1 MTIESHQTRIEFDFS
16 TETETLRAAPSSRA
30 AIALGA
36 LSLTVS
42 RWNAA
47 EDITIALHTP
57 CSPNGA
63 RLSLHVDDDQPIG
76 QFLAG
81 IDALLAKARRTG
93 RTPSEPD
100 SADIVITSD
109 DNEICCGDIDFTG
122 QQPDEPAGFIDD
134 ARAAVGDLTTLYG
147 PLGQVRCIAEH
158 RRTAVENLTGA
169 AVPARSLDEMFREQ
183 VIRRPRHIAVRD
195 ATASLSYQEL
205 AAEAERYAQ
214 LLGRAG
220 VRHGSTVVIA
230 INRSVAEIVAL
241 LAVVRLG
248 AAYVGFDTDA
258 PPARACR
265 IIATLKPAAA
275 VVDLASS
282 QHPALEGLP
291 QVQVWA
297 PGPSPEE
304 IPPPPRIPIDPTD
317 VAYVAFTSGSTGDP
331 KGVIVTHQAVCR
343 LALTTEL
350 QMRPEDRVMR
360 MAPLAFDASTFEI
373 WITLLCGATLEVLP
387 VQTLSPRN
395 IDKFFSRQAISV
407 AGLPA
412 TLFRLI
418 ATSRPA
424 AFEGLRWIVTG
435 GEVVP
440 HESVAQMLADHPQL
454 TITNG
459 YGPTENALF
468 TTSYSVGD
476 CSEVDGPL
484 PIGRPIAGTQVF
496 VLDRNAR
503 LLPPGAIGE
512 LYAAGMGLANGYL
525 NNPTETAQRF
535 GCFSADTP
543 QRLYRTGDLV
553 RLDPL
558 GRLQYLGR
566 TDKQVKLNGHRIETD
581 EVAAAL
587 LRHPSVRDAVVFAAH
602 RTARTVQLA
611 AAILPHPSYECDPK
625 MLRYYILQTI
635 PNYMVPSLWVF
646 VDQFPLT
653 RNGKLDETYLLSAA
667 RPATHAPQ
675 RLFLEN
681 A

>member
-1 MTIESHQTRIEFDFS
+1 MTIEPDTRIEFDFS
-16 TETETLRAAPSSRA
+16 TDTDTLRVAPFTRSTINLA
-30 AIALGA
+30 A

-47 EDITIALHTP
+47 EDITVALHTP
-57 CSPNGA
+57 CSDLDA
-63 RLSLHVDDDQPIG
+63 RLLLHIDDKQPVG
-76 QFLAG
+76 QFLAH
-81 IDALLAKARRTG
+81 IDALLAEARLAG
-93 RTPSEPD
+93 RTPTEPD
-100 SADIVITSD
+100 SADIIITSN
-109 DNEICCGDIDFTG
+109 DNDICRGSIDFAG
-122 QQPDEPAGFIDD
+122 QQPNMPAGFVDD
-134 ARAAVGDLTTLYG
+134 ARAAVVDLTTLDG
-147 PLGQVRCIAEH
+147 PLEQVRCIAEH
-158 RRTAVENLTGA
+158 RRAAVENLTGA
-169 AVPARSLDEMFREQ
+169 TVPARSIDEMFGEQ
-183 VIRRPRHIAVRD
+183 VVRRPHQVAVRD
-195 ATASLSYQEL
+195 ATISLTYQEL
-205 AAEAERYAQ
+205 AAEADRYAQ

-241 LAVVRLG
+241 LAVIRLG

-265 IIATLKPAAA
+265 IIGTLKPAAA

-282 QHPALEGLP
+282 EHPAFQGLP
-291 QVQVWA
+291 QVRAWH
-297 PGPSPEE
+297 PGQGPEKVL
-304 IPPPPRIPIDPTD
+304 PPQTSNDPTD
-317 VAYVAFTSGSTGDP
+317 VAYIAFTSGSTGDP

-343 LALTTEL
+343 LALTREL
-350 QMRPEDRVMR
+350 QMRPDDRVMR

-373 WITLLCGATLEVLP
+373 WITLLCGAVLEVLP

-395 IDKFFSRQAISV
+395 LDKFFSHQKISI

-412 TLFRLI
+412 SLFRLI

-440 HESVAQMLADHPQL
+440 HESVAQVLAQHPHL

-476 CSEVDGPL
+476 VSEVDGPL

-525 NNPTETAQRF
+525 NNTMETAERF

-587 LRHPSVRDAVVFAAH
+587 LRHPSVLDAVVIAAP
-602 RTARTVQLA
+602 RPARTVQLV
-611 AAILPHPSYECDPK
+611 AAILPHSSHEADPK
-625 MLRYYILQTI
+625 ALRRYILQVL

-653 RNGKLDETYLLSAA
+653 RNGKLDETYLFNAA
-667 RPATHAPQ
+667 RPVTHAPQ